1 MSSAPLLDAADM
13 SVADWAAIRLAV
25 RARAADRIAAPWQQL
40 YAPFCQ
46 AAFVIGQLGQSLDGR
61 IATPTGHSHYIN
73 GPKAITH
80 LHRLRALV
88 DAVVVGVGTVV
99 ADDPMLT
106 VRHVEGQNP
115 ARVIID
121 PTGRLPLSA
130 KSLTG
135 NDSRRCIITQP
146 GVRMDVPKDIEI
158 VPIRVG
164 ADGRFAP
171 GDVLTALGG
180 LGFRRILI
188 EGGAATVS
196 AFIAANVLDRLHV
209 LVAPLLIGSGPTGI
223 ALPAIDKL
231 DAARRPPTEIYRLSS
246 DLLFDCALKA

>member
-1 MSSAPLLDAADM
+1 MSSAPLIDAAGL

-25 RARAADRIAAPWQQL
+25 RAGAAHRIAPPWQEL
-40 YAPFCQ
+40 FAPFCRP
-46 AAFVIGQLGQSLDGR
+46 AFVISQLGQSLDGR

-80 LHRLRALV
+80 LHRLRALA

-130 KSLTG
+130 KSLTEDG
-135 NDSRRCIITQP
+135 SRRCIVTQP
-146 GVRMDVPKDIEI
+146 GVRMDVPKDVEI
-158 VPIRVG
+158 VPVRVG
-164 ADGRFAP
+164 PDGRFAP
-171 GDVLTALGG
+171 GDVLTALGE
-180 LGFRRILI
+180 LGFRRILL

-196 AFIAANVLDRLHV
+196 AFIAADVLDRLHV

-223 ALPAIDKL
+223 ALPAIDRL
-231 DAARRPPTEIYRLSS
+231 EAARRPPTEIYRLGS